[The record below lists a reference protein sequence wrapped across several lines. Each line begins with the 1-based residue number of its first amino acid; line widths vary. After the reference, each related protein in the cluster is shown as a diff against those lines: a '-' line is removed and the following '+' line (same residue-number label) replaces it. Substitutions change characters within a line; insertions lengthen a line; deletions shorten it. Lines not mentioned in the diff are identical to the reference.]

1 MPIELK
7 QIDGINSHESEYLY
21 DEIFVRE
28 TYLRHGLYLSADAV
42 VFDVGANI
50 GMFSLFVAAKSPA
63 ASIYA
68 FEPIY
73 PIFQKLERNLRRVS
87 ANVHVFCCALS
98 SVPGQTPFTYYPGYS
113 TMSAQTSY
121 VDTAGDKAIVK
132 SQVLKELQRTSGM
145 RKESLEQSL
154 DELLEYQFRETR
166 YQCQV
171 RCISEIIEEH
181 ELSHI
186 DFLKIDVQR
195 AEHDVLQGIRERHWP
210 LVQQIAMEIHDKAN
224 TPTDGRLETITRE
237 LTQRGFVVAVEQQ
250 GVLIGSDR
258 HNLFARRTKG

>member
-21 DEIFVRE
+21 DEIFIRE
-28 TYLRHGLYLSADAV
+28 TYLRHGLHLPADAV

-50 GMFSLFVAAKSPA
+50 GMFSLFVATRSPA

-73 PIFQKLERNLRRVS
+73 PIFQKLERNLRRVTTK
-87 ANVHVFCCALS
+87 VHVFCCALS
-98 SVPGQTPFTYYPGYS
+98 SAPGQTPFTYYPGFS
-113 TMSAQTSY
+113 TMSVQTSY
-121 VDTAGDKAIVK
+121 VDTAGDKALVK
-132 SQVLKELQRTSGM
+132 QVLQEQQRTRGM
-145 RKESLEQSL
+145 REKSLAQGL

-181 ELSHI
+181 QLSHI

-195 AEHDVLQGIRERHWP
+195 AEHDVLRGIRASHWP
-210 LVQQIAMEIHDKAN
+210 LVQQIAMEVHDKAN
-224 TPTDGRLETITRE
+224 TPTAGRLETITRD
-237 LTQRGFVVAVEQQ
+237 LTERGFVVAVEQQ
-250 GVLIGSDR
+250 GVLVGSDR